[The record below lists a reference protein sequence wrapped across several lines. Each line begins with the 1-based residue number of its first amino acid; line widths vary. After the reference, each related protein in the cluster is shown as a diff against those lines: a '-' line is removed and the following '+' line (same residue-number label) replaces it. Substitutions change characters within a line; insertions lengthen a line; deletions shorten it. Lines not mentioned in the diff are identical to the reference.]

1 MGIHLE
7 GCEIS
12 NNGIGISAPE
22 SANVTAKDTKFIN
35 NGVSIEVRSDDI
47 LAQLLPY
54 FREGVPHSQLIE
66 LIKLVQSNPT
76 LTDEQKQKLLNQRG
90 WTLGLK
96 LVQMQQPSYLLLLHF
111 SFNLHLILI

>member
-1 MGIHLE
+1 E

-76 LTDEQKQKLLNQRG
+76 LTDEQKTEAVKSK
-90 WTLGLK
+90 GLDSW
-96 LVQMQQPSYLLLLHF
+96 LEVGANAATIVSAIAAF
-111 SFNLHLILI
+111 FI

>member
-54 FREGVPHSQLIE
+54 FRRASRTQLIE

-76 LTDEQKQKLLNQRG
+76 LTDEQNR
-90 WTLGLK
+90 
-96 LVQMQQPSYLLLLHF
+96 SC
-111 SFNLHLILI
+111 

>member
-47 LAQLLPY
+47 LAKLSPY
-54 FREGVPHSQLIE
+54 FKEGVPHAQVIE
-66 LIKLVQSNPT
+66 LIKLVQANPT
-76 LTDEQKQKLLNQRG
+76 LTDEQKTEAVKSK
-90 WTLGLK
+90 GLDSW
-96 LVQMQQPSYLLLLHF
+96 LEVGANAATIVSAIAAF
-111 SFNLHLILI
+111 FI